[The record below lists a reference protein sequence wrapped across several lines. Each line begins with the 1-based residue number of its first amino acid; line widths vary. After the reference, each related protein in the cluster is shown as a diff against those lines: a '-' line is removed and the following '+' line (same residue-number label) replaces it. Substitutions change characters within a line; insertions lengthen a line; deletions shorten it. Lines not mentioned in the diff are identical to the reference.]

1 MCRTGQASFVPVL
14 YSYGVGLGVLFAPR
28 SLVVTAL
35 FNICRL
41 GYAVVSGP
49 RETGLLPCQPPID
62 SGSSSLSRPCTTIIL
77 LEHATPTASRHTLRL
92 WACPTRMARAAVL
105 C

>member
-1 MCRTGQASFVPVL
+1 MYRTGRASTVPVPC
-14 YSYGVGLGVLFAPR
+14 SYGVSLGVLFAPR

-49 RETGLLPCQPPID
+49 RETGLYI
-62 SGSSSLSRPCTTIIL
+62 GIR
-77 LEHATPTASRHTLRL
+77 LEYAR
-92 WACPTRMARAAVL
+92 TRIPQ
-105 C
+105 